1 MPYHLSNNKT
11 TLCLKKLHW
20 CSIL

>member
-1 MPYHLSNNKT
+1 MSQ
-11 TLCLKKLHW
+11 KKLHW